1 MVLTFLGAKETDS
14 FSGWKKET
22 LGMHLRGSEA
32 RSLIGCFCGKG
43 FELIPGDAQ
52 VTTSHSI
59 KIRGSAQCSAIL
71 WCSLV
76 INKEACCE

>member
-14 FSGWKKET
+14 FCGWKKET

-43 FELIPGDAQ
+43 FELIPGDA
-52 VTTSHSI
+52 
-59 KIRGSAQCSAIL
+59 
-71 WCSLV
+71 
-76 INKEACCE
+76 